1 MILLILNM
9 IILIFIIKL
18 WFNTNILNSRFLINF
33 IISMIMAISNDEH
46 KVKQQ
51 C

>member
-18 WFNTNILNSRFLINF
+18 WFNTNILNSRVLINF

-46 KVKQQ
+46 KVKQ